1 MNEVTGEKVYRVW
14 KTHHNLTNFLPNLIA
29 PNSLKSNYSYNINMN
44 RDDPKSQKEK
54 TNMIDLALSPPTFM
68 VERGGQ

>member
-1 MNEVTGEKVYRVW
+1 
-14 KTHHNLTNFLPNLIA
+14 
-29 PNSLKSNYSYNINMN
+29 MN